1 MDQHPTTTPD
11 NRNLGIRALYMILMG
26 IAYNLSGYLLFAI
39 AIVQLVVAVFADAP
53 NPRLASFGRS
63 LATYLQQNANF
74 LAFVTEEKPFPFSDW
89 PA

>member
-1 MDQHPTTTPD
+1 MDQDPSMTPEQ
-11 NRNLGIRALYMILMG
+11 RNIGIRALYMILMG
-26 IAYNLSGYLLFAI
+26 IAYHLSGYLLFVI
-39 AIVQLVVAVFADAP
+39 AIVQLLFAVFADAP

-63 LATYLQQNANF
+63 LATYVQQNANF